1 MYKHLRSTLLIPLL
15 SAAIFANTAPA
26 HAADGETSIKKA
38 RCVACH
44 AVDVKRVGPAYK
56 DVAIKYKGDAKAPAR
71 LFDKVRVGGSG
82 NWGEIPMLAHPAD
95 KIGDEDL
102 KAAISWILALE

>member
-1 MYKHLRSTLLIPLL
+1 MNKQLAHLLLPLFAVASFSL
-15 SAAIFANTAPA
+15 AQPAKASEAIV
-26 HAADGETSIKKA
+26 KKA

-44 AVDVKRVGPAYK
+44 TVDAKRVGPAYK

-71 LFDKVRVGGSG
+71 LFDKVRAGGSG

-95 KIGDEDL
+95 KISDEDL
-102 KAAISWILALE
+102 KAAIAWILALE